1 MTSIEKIYGDKIRVR
16 VCGVLLRDNKVLLI
30 NHSSLNAENIFW
42 HFPGGGLEPD
52 EDVISALK
60 REFSEETNLQ
70 INTHKFLHLNQ
81 FIKGK
86 LHALELFFRVS
97 SSTLEPDL
105 GNDPEL
111 NILTDLKWFTLEEL
125 EKLPL
130 SHRSNFIKEIAFN

>member
-1 MTSIEKIYGDKIRVR
+1 MTSIEKIYGNKIRVR

-30 NHSSLNAENIFW
+30 NHSSLNPENIFW
-42 HFPGGGLEPD
+42 HFPGLEPD

-60 REFSEETNLQ
+60 REFSEETNLH
-70 INTHKFLHLNQ
+70 INTHEFLHLNQ

-86 LHALELFFRVS
+86 LHAIELFFRVS
-97 SSTLEPDL
+97 SSTLDPDL